1 MSNPASPNGNPGPL
15 FIDINNSSI
24 VKGVKG
30 EPDAVLYRSPYM
42 KSLKSK
48 KLGAF
53 ISIPKEFSIKVLS
66 SCGLSSFIV
75 WLAIFDAYRIRKK
88 KSFKLNSKITQEWKI
103 NRKRLGSYLLKLKDH
118 GFIDYK
124 LECGKAPTITK
135 VHGYQN

>member
-24 VKGVKG
+24 VKGGKG

-88 KSFKLNSKITQEWKI
+88 KPFKLNSKITQEWKI
-103 NRKRLGSYLLKLKDH
+103 NRKRLGSYLLKLKDQ
-118 GFIDYK
+118 GFIEYE
-124 LECGKAPTITK
+124 LGRGKAPTITK

>member
-75 WLAIFDAYRIRKK
+75 
-88 KSFKLNSKITQEWKI
+88 
-103 NRKRLGSYLLKLKDH
+103 
-118 GFIDYK
+118 
-124 LECGKAPTITK
+124 
-135 VHGYQN
+135 